1 MNNKEQ
7 YKSQF
12 KLKGSFYFDKLD
24 FISWNR
30 YFHVI
35 KTFQKSNF
43 NHVLEVGSGDY
54 IVKSIIEPYVKS
66 YKTFDI
72 NNNMKPD
79 ILGDIIEHNE
89 ALDNKFDL
97 IIITDVLEHI
107 PFKSVSKALSNLY
120 KYLTDGGV
128 VILTVPHRRTW
139 FSIFSSINLVPKMF
153 SVKNGLL
160 TPKSFY
166 RNFIKRKP
174 WIDPHH
180 CYEIGV
186 GGITTKKFNEII
198 FKSNFKIIQ
207 SKLIP
212 YVNFWEIKK
221 ITKK

>member
-1 MNNKEQ
+1 
-7 YKSQF
+7 
-12 KLKGSFYFDKLD
+12 
-24 FISWNR
+24 
-30 YFHVI
+30 
-35 KTFQKSNF
+35 
-43 NHVLEVGSGDY
+43 
-54 IVKSIIEPYVKS
+54 
-66 YKTFDI
+66 
-72 NNNMKPD
+72 
-79 ILGDIIEHNE
+79 
-89 ALDNKFDL
+89 
-97 IIITDVLEHI
+97 
-107 PFKSVSKALSNLY
+107 
-120 KYLTDGGV
+120 
-128 VILTVPHRRTW
+128 
-139 FSIFSSINLVPKMF
+139 MF